1 MLIETFYLLLIKTNT
16 CLSHF
21 FPVGQLSEFM
31 PYTESASGESPV
43 DIQVWAPNA
52 TGTAFQTSLVAY
64 TDSIVLEFIYIG
76 RADVQ
81 TRLFFAIFHTN
92 LTIDNP
98 KMRCF
103 IHVETIKKKFVFYCS
118 RHQTLLNAS
127 QQSFIRS

>member
-1 MLIETFYLLLIKTNT
+1 MNLLG
-16 CLSHF
+16 
-21 FPVGQLSEFM
+21 GQLPEFV
-31 PYTESASGESPV
+31 PYTETAGGKSPV
-43 DIQVWAPNA
+43 DIQVWTSDA
-52 TGTAFQTSLVAY
+52 TGTAFEASLVAY
-64 TDSIVLEFIYIG
+64 NDPIVLEFIYIG
-76 RADVQ
+76 WADVQ

-127 QQSFIRS
+127 QQSCIRS